1 MTDFTVGERLLLHLY
16 RYKDLDQN
24 EIYNIP
30 WELTQDGIATTLRIS
45 RAHASIEL
53 KKLKGKD
60 RVTEYQAH
68 VKGGKVKR
76 YVYYLNTNGLA
87 AAYEVQKK
95 ADDAGVDVKSLL
107 DLKCQ
112 DPTTVFD
119 SMTPNDRFA
128 LGCACAFRIPVPLTI
143 LKEHESSVIPS
154 DVSGMTVISKDVRD
168 KYLSA
173 ADPKEVRSWHLFAAE
188 QWMDNTTELKGYDS
202 RFRDT
207 ERIYHLIMCGMKKEA
222 CKKISL
228 CRYDIQYLDDRELF
242 DALMTIDSYPERYA
256 LDVMSLKCEMAINLK
271 EYKIAR
277 EIAEEMTGTV
287 VLRGEEDEMSGEA
300 DGYAYL
306 AEIYTLRGLKEEAE
320 RCISMIRESDS
331 AMARLTLADIF
342 IDMGRYRDAID
353 EIEGV
358 GMIPRKNAHSVFRR
372 FYVTAKLKMAISRDA
387 DADIGKTELLPN
399 IPPTE
404 SDIAKAISKAFSSSN
419 EKEKTMLLAMA
430 KSYGYEDAF
439 RECGSS

>member
-16 RYKDLDQN
+16 RYRDLDQN

-76 YVYYLNTNGLA
+76 YVYYLNANGLA
-87 AAYEVQKK
+87 AAYEVQRK
-95 ADDAGVDVKSLL
+95 ADEAGVDVKSLL

-112 DPTTVFD
+112 DPVAVFD
-119 SMTPNDRFA
+119 SMTANDRYA
-128 LGCACAFRIPVPLTI
+128 LGCACAFRVPVPLTI
-143 LKEHESSVIPS
+143 LKEHESAVIPS
-154 DVSGMTVISKDVRD
+154 DVSGMTVIPKDVRD
-168 KYLSA
+168 RYLSA
-173 ADPKEVRSWHLFAAE
+173 ADPKEVKSWHLFAAD
-188 QWMDNTTELKGYDS
+188 QWLDNTTELKGFDY

-207 ERIYHLIMCGMKKEA
+207 ERIYHLIMCGMKREA

-228 CRYDIQYLDDRELF
+228 SRYDIQYMDDRELF
-242 DALMTIDSYPERYA
+242 DALMTLDDCPERYA
-256 LDVMSLKCEMAINLK
+256 LDVMSLKCEMAINLR
-271 EYKIAR
+271 EYKMAR
-277 EIAEEMTGTV
+277 EVAERMTETV
-287 VLRGEEDEMSGEA
+287 VLRGEADEESGEA

-306 AEIYTLRGLKEEAE
+306 AEIYTLRGLKDDAE
-320 RCISMIRESDS
+320 RCISMIRDSDS
-331 AMARLTLADIF
+331 AMARLKLADIF
-342 IDMGRYRDAID
+342 IDMGRYQDAAD

-358 GMIPRKNAHSVFRR
+358 DMIPRRNAHSVFRR
-372 FYVTAKLKMAISRDA
+372 FYVIAKLKMAVSRDA
-387 DADIGKTELLPN
+387 DASVEGCGFMPEV
-399 IPPTE
+399 PPSE
-404 SDIAKAISKAFSSSN
+404 SDIAKAVSKAFSSSN
-419 EKEKTMLLAMA
+419 DKEKAMLLAMA
-430 KSYGYEDAF
+430 KSYGYENAF